1 MYRLQYIDNLGMS
14 CGEWF
19 ESEDEAMAVVGRD
32 NPTHWRIRFVEF
44 PFKLTRHSVGPM
56 DEDSEARHILQ
67 WLNRWADSF
76 RGF

>member
-1 MYRLQYIDNLGMS
+1 MYRLQYIDSLGMS
-14 CGEWF
+14 CCEWF
-19 ESEDEAMAVVGRD
+19 ESEVEAMAVLVID
-32 NPTHWRIRFVEF
+32 NPTHLRIRCVEF
-44 PFKLTRHSVGPM
+44 PLKLTRHSVGPM